1 MKGTLGKHRS
11 DESPLIMA
19 ALKSI
24 IGHPEGPAAGQASEA
39 RNRSWFEPIK
49 SRTLSKAEWQGDHL
63 RA

>member
-24 IGHPEGPAAGQASEA
+24 IGHPEGPTAGQASEA

-49 SRTLSKAEWQGDHL
+49 SRTLSKAE
-63 RA
+63 